1 MVHIVL
7 VIHLRVV
14 VDMFVLKETIRVVQ
28 IVIVMME
35 VLLVPLKKG
44 MLK

>member
-1 MVHIVL
+1 VL